1 MTTIFLTHSPQTLE
15 NYYGQRALALLRSSA
30 TVKLNHARHVLS
42 TQELVTAAQGCQI
55 IVSSRE
61 AAAPAEL
68 FERLPEL
75 AAFCRVAVDIRN
87 IDVDAASRHGVLVT
101 RATPG
106 FDTSVAEWVVGVMI
120 DLSRGLS
127 RAAADYWQGRTP
139 QIAMGRELRGSTLG
153 VVGYGFIG
161 KRLAGMARALN
172 MQVLVSDPLVTI
184 NEPGIAQV
192 SFEQLLSA
200 SDYVVCLAPA
210 VPQTLN
216 LFDGAALRQMQ
227 PHAFFINASRG
238 ELVDE
243 QALVEVLDQ
252 ELIAGAALDVGR
264 APDQMPSPAIAAH
277 PKIIANPHIGGLTPQ
292 ASEHQAM
299 DTVRQVQSLLAGQP
313 PEGAVNLEQ
322 ATRAA
327 RLFLAQHP
335 APALA
340 NKELS
345 HD

>member
-15 NYYGQRALALLRSSA
+15 NYYGHRALSQLRGCA
-30 TVKLNHARHVLS
+30 DVRLNHARHVLS
-42 TQELVTAAQGCQI
+42 VDELVAAAQGCQI

-87 IDVDAASRHGVLVT
+87 IDVGAASRHGVLVT

-106 FDTSVAEWVVGVMI
+106 FDTSVSEWVVGVMI

-127 RAAADYWQGRTP
+127 RSAADYWQGRVP
-139 QIAMGRELRGSTLG
+139 QVAMGRELRGSTLG
-153 VVGYGFIG
+153 IVGYGFIG
-161 KRLAGMARALN
+161 KRLAGMARALS
-172 MQVLVSDPLVTI
+172 MKVLVCDPLVSIHEDGVEQVLFEQVLVR
-184 NEPGIAQV
+184 
-192 SFEQLLSA
+192 

-210 VPQTLN
+210 LPETVN
-216 LFDGAALRQMQ
+216 LFGRGAFEIMQ
-227 PHAFFINASRG
+227 AHAFFINASRG

-243 QALVEVLDQ
+243 QALVDALDHTI
-252 ELIAGAALDVGR
+252 IAGAALDVGR
-264 APDQMPSPAIAAH
+264 AQDQMPSPAIAQH

-299 DTVRQVQSLLAGQP
+299 DTVHQVQALLAGMAPQ
-313 PEGAVNLEQ
+313 GAVNLEQ
-322 ATRAA
+322 AGRALQ
-327 RLFLAQHP
+327 LFGLPHTISP
-335 APALA
+335 
-340 NKELS
+340 EFS

>member
-1 MTTIFLTHSPQTLE
+1 MHMTTIFLTHSPQTLE
-15 NYYGQRALALLRSSA
+15 NYYGQRALTLLRSSA
-30 TVKLNHARHVLS
+30 SVKLNNARHVLS
-42 TQELVTAAQGCQI
+42 LDELITAAQGCQI
-55 IVSSRE
+55 IVSSRDT
-61 AAAPAEL
+61 AAPAEL

-101 RATPG
+101 QATPG
-106 FDTSVAEWVVGVMI
+106 FDTSVAEWVIGVMI

-153 VVGYGFIG
+153 IVGYGFIG
-161 KRLAGMARALN
+161 KRLAGMAQA
-172 MQVLVSDPLVTI
+172 MSMKVLVSDPLVSI
-184 NEPGIAQV
+184 QESGIKQV
-192 SFEQLLSA
+192 SFEQLLHA

-210 VPQTLN
+210 GPQTLN
-216 LFDGAALRQMQ
+216 LFDAKALQRMQ

-243 QALVEVLDQ
+243 QALVDALDQ
-252 ELIAGAALDVGR
+252 AVIAGCALDVGR
-264 APDQMPSPAIAAH
+264 AADQMPSPAIAAH

-299 DTVRQVQSLLAGQP
+299 DTVRQVQALLAGQEP
-313 PEGAVNLEQ
+313 QGAVNLER
-322 ATRAA
+322 ANRAA
-327 RLFLAQHP
+327 AVFGLPSHSSR
-335 APALA
+335 
-340 NKELS
+340 ELS
-345 HD
+345 HE

>member
-1 MTTIFLTHSPQTLE
+1 MIKIFLTHSPQTLE
-15 NYYGQRALALLRSSA
+15 NYYGHRALSQLRSCA
-30 TVKLNHARHVLS
+30 DVRLNQARHVLS
-42 TQELVTAAQGCQI
+42 VDELATAAQGCQI

-61 AAAPAEL
+61 AAAPAQL

-87 IDVDAASRHGVLVT
+87 IDVDAASRHGVLIT

-106 FDTSVAEWVVGVMI
+106 FDTSVSEWVIGVMI

-127 RAAADYWQGRTP
+127 RAASDYWQGRTP

-153 VVGYGFIG
+153 IIGYGFIG
-161 KRLAGMARALN
+161 KRLAGMARALSMN
-172 MQVLVSDPLVTI
+172 VLVSDPLVSI
-184 NEPGIAQV
+184 QEPGIEQV
-192 SFEQLLSA
+192 SFEQAVSG

-210 VPQTLN
+210 LPETAN
-216 LFDGAALRQMQ
+216 LFGREAFLAMQ

-243 QALVEVLDQ
+243 QALVEALDQ
-252 ELIAGAALDVGR
+252 NVIAGAALDVGR
-264 APDQMPSPAIAAH
+264 AQDQMPSPAIARH
-277 PKIIANPHIGGLTPQ
+277 PKVIANPHIGGLTPQ

-299 DTVRQVQSLLAGQP
+299 DTVHQVQAMLAGKV
-313 PEGAVNLEQ
+313 PEGAVNLQQ

-327 RLFLAQHP
+327 QLFGLLNNP
-335 APALA
+335 TP
-340 NKELS
+340 EFS
-345 HD
+345 HE

>member
-15 NYYGQRALALLRSSA
+15 NYYGHRALSQLRGCA
-30 TVKLNHARHVLS
+30 TVRLNQARHVLS
-42 TQELVTAAQGCQI
+42 VDELVAAAQGCQI

-87 IDVDAASRHGVLVT
+87 IDVEAASQHGVLVT

-106 FDTSVAEWVVGVMI
+106 FDTSVSEWVVGVMI

-127 RAAADYWQGRTP
+127 RAAADYWQGRAP
-139 QIAMGRELRGSTLG
+139 QVAMGRELRGSTLG
-153 VVGYGFIG
+153 IVGYGFIG
-161 KRLAGMARALN
+161 KRLAGMARALS
-172 MQVLVSDPLVTI
+172 MKVLVSDPLVAVQ
-184 NEPGIAQV
+184 EEGIEHVSFAQV
-192 SFEQLLSA
+192 VAEA
-200 SDYVVCLAPA
+200 DYVVCLAPA
-210 VPQTLN
+210 LPETAN
-216 LFDGAALRQMQ
+216 LFGREAFRAMQ

-243 QALVEVLDQ
+243 QALVEALDQ
-252 ELIAGAALDVGR
+252 NLIAGCALDVGR
-264 APDQMPSPAIAAH
+264 AQDQMPSPAIARH
-277 PKIIANPHIGGLTPQ
+277 PKVIANPHIGGLTPQ

-299 DTVRQVQSLLAGQP
+299 DTVHQVQALLAGRTPQ
-313 PEGAVNLEQ
+313 GAVNREQ
-322 ATRAA
+322 ANRAVQ
-327 RLFLAQHP
+327 LFGLLSNP
-335 APALA
+335 AP
-340 NKELS
+340 EFS

>member
-1 MTTIFLTHSPQTLE
+1 MHMTTIFLTHSPQTLE
-15 NYYGQRALALLRSSA
+15 NYYGQRALTLLRNA
-30 TVKLNHARHVLS
+30 ANVKLNQSRHGLS
-42 TQELVTAAQGCQI
+42 LDELVAAAQGCQI
-55 IVSSRE
+55 IVSSRD
-61 AAAPAEL
+61 AAAPAQL

-101 RATPG
+101 HATPG
-106 FDTSVAEWVVGVMI
+106 FDTSVAEWVIGVMI

-153 VVGYGFIG
+153 IVGYGFIG

-172 MQVLVSDPLVTI
+172 MRVLVSDPLVSI
-184 NEPGIAQV
+184 QESGIEQV
-192 SFEQLLSA
+192 PFEQLLSA

-210 VPQTLN
+210 GPQTLN
-216 LFDGAALRQMQ
+216 LFDAGAFKRMQ

-243 QALVEVLDQ
+243 QALVDALDQ
-252 ELIAGAALDVGR
+252 ELIAGCALDVGR
-264 APDQMPSPAIAAH
+264 AADQMPSPAIAAH

-299 DTVRQVQSLLAGQP
+299 DTVRQVQALLAGEEPQ
-313 PEGAVNLEQ
+313 GAVNLQ
-322 ATRAA
+322 HASRAVSVFG
-327 RLFLAQHP
+327 LSSQSS
-335 APALA
+335 
-340 NKELS
+340 KELS
-345 HD
+345 HE